1 MSRLTLAPEWIR
13 HERTIMFWPC
23 RRTMW
28 GDWFDE
34 VRDES
39 QRVASTIAAFEP
51 LTMVA
56 ADDEGAADARRRLP
70 AEVDI
75 RVIPMDGS
83 WSRDNGPIYVT
94 DGQRIEARHLVF
106 NSYGERHAK
115 RDRDARAGATLARQL
130 GHHVEP
136 IDVVM
141 EGGAIATNGRDVLVA
156 TEHCVLNPN
165 RNWHLDKQTVTERL
179 LDGFGLERMIW
190 LPGGPLFDR
199 GPTNSDGHTDLIL
212 QFVDERRALL
222 MAPFGPD
229 DESADIHRTN
239 KAILEAAGI
248 EVIDVPYVATIHH
261 GEQTVIGSYL
271 NFYLC
276 NGAVLVPVPD
286 EDPDLDA
293 EVVALIAAA
302 FPDRETIPLRMRAHP
317 IHGGA
322 IHCIT
327 QQVPAVGAVSTDH
340 EGAR

>member
-1 MSRLTLAPEWIR
+1 MNAAFRLAPEWAP

-23 RRTMW
+23 RASMW
-28 GDWFDE
+28 GQFFDE

-39 QRVASTIAAFEP
+39 TRVANTIAEFEP

-56 ADDEGAADARRRLP
+56 NDEAGAAEARRRLVGD
-70 AEVDI
+70 VDI
-75 RVIPMDGS
+75 RVVPMDGS

-94 DGQRIEARHLVF
+94 DGTQIEARHMVF

-115 RDRDARAGATLARQL
+115 RDRDARAGATLAQQL
-130 GHHVEP
+130 GHRVQQ

-141 EGGAIATNGRDVLVA
+141 EGGAIATNGEALVA
-156 TEHCVLNPN
+156 TEYCVLNPN
-165 RNWHLDKQTVTERL
+165 RNWHLDKATVTQRL
-179 LDGFGLERMIW
+179 LDGFGLDRMVW

-222 MAPFGPD
+222 MAAYGPD
-229 DESADIHRTN
+229 DDSAEIHAANRQ
-239 KAILEAAGI
+239 ILTDAGFEI
-248 EVIDVPYVATIHH
+248 IDVPLLATIHH
-261 GEQTVIGSYL
+261 GDQVVRASYL

-276 NGAVLVPVPD
+276 NGAVLIPVPE

-293 EVVALIAAA
+293 EAVRIIGSA
-302 FPDRETIPLRMRAHP
+302 FPERQAIGVRMRAHP
-317 IHGGA
+317 VHGGA

-327 QQVPAVGAVSTDH
+327 QQVPAVNGATS
-340 EGAR
+340 